1 MQFQAI
7 SLSISDLILHCE
19 CADMSGRW
27 VSECVSEWVCLCVDV
42 PTCRQLT
49 QQATNPP
56 FAAGATVTQWKR
68 QMSEG
73 SLSLLIAFRWEW
85 GMANDYTELIG
96 CVCVCVTDL
105 SVCWWPL
112 QCLGG
117 SSPPGRC
124 PSGCRG
130 CAPSSARPRAA
141 LGPARQPIKTNI
153 KTGLNQSDGYYYPVS
168 LHIEAG
174 RSVRFYN
181 NVVSFPLFM
190 YVCRSVPD
198 LKCAVLG
205 QWQKVHA
212 PTWNTFYVLTTS
224 SVYLCLCMVC
234 FRNVKICFT

>member
-1 MQFQAI
+1 MPA
-7 SLSISDLILHCE
+7 
-19 CADMSGRW
+19 ADST
-27 VSECVSEWVCLCVDV
+27 SYESSVCCGCHGYAMKEANVRGL
-42 PTCRQLT
+42 
-49 QQATNPP
+49 
-56 FAAGATVTQWKR
+56 
-68 QMSEG
+68 
-73 SLSLLIAFRWEW
+73 SLSLPIAFRWEW
-85 GMANDYTELIG
+85 GIANDYTELIG

-130 CAPSSARPRAA
+130 CAPSSARPCAA

-190 YVCRSVPD
+190 YVCRRVPD

-234 FRNVKICFT
+234 FHNVKDVLHKLGGWYKSSATAQRSTVVQ